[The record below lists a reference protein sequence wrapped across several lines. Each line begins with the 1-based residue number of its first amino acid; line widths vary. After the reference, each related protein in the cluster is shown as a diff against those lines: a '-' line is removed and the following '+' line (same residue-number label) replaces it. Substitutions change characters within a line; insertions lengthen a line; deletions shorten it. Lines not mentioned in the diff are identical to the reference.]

1 MVSGTTC
8 LGGVAG
14 GSLNL
19 QNRKNPKPEV
29 CSVGPENTETEE
41 ETTYFSHLASA
52 GVEEMSGYVG
62 MAASICPRAD
72 LYGSPQ
78 YVPFL
83 RALRNV
89 CASAVLQCSGST
101 KYRDKAA
108 RNRARIAAD
117 HQAEGGILEKL
128 NRHVAR
134 RTDRAAA

>member
-14 GSLNL
+14 GNLNL

-78 YVPFL
+78 YVPFV

-89 CASAVLQCSGST
+89 CAS
-101 KYRDKAA
+101 AA

>member
-14 GSLNL
+14 GNLNL

-89 CASAVLQCSGST
+89 CASA
-101 KYRDKAA
+101 

-134 RTDRAAA
+134 RTDRA